1 MTGDSVAGG
10 RFCPRK
16 VVLSPQGHSTAGG
29 RICSNRESDNVS
41 QTNTTRKNARQQ
53 HPPQTK
59 LPSQHSSTLQ
69 IPNPTNH
76 SRPFHPPDSKPPSQ
90 NRSALPIQESSPNNG
105 AFTKTRRVI
114 MYREGDNV
122 SQTSTTRKNARQQ
135 HPPQT
140 KPPSQ
145 SGQNRRKTGSPG
157 QSGGRFG
164 CGRADLLKPGG

>member
-1 MTGDSVAGG
+1 
-10 RFCPRK
+10 
-16 VVLSPQGHSTAGG
+16 
-29 RICSNRESDNVS
+29 
-41 QTNTTRKNARQQ
+41 
-53 HPPQTK
+53 
-59 LPSQHSSTLQ
+59 
-69 IPNPTNH
+69 
-76 SRPFHPPDSKPPSQ
+76 
-90 NRSALPIQESSPNNG
+90 
-105 AFTKTRRVI
+105 

-164 CGRADLLKPGG
+164 CVRADLLKPGGR